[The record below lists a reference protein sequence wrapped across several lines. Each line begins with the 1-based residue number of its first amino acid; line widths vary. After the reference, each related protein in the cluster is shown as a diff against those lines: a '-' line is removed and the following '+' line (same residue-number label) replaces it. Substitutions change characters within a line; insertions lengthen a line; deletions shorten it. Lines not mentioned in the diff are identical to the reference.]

1 MAQAHSTFASETN
14 ENSNTM
20 DNLYNVLNVCV
31 YALVVIPYLLW
42 SGISIVGV
50 IKSIKNEK

>member
-20 DNLYNVLNVCV
+20 DNIYNVLNVCV

-50 IKSIKNEK
+50 IKSFKNEK